1 MPRVNLTVRKLQ
13 SLKGSPAGQ
22 VDYWDQSFPRFG
34 VRVSPLGR
42 KSWVVFYRYNGRARR
57 LTLGTC
63 PPTGL
68 AKARELAQDALNKV
82 RDGHDPARDQQLTRR
97 EGTFGEL
104 CNDYMKRHAV
114 PNKKSW
120 RQDQWLIDSQ
130 LLPHWRH
137 VKARDIGTLDVLA
150 LVEAVADRGAKVLAN
165 RTLALISKIFAF
177 AIPRGFRA
185 DHPCRGLSRP
195 TKERGRDRVLSDE
208 EIKTIWDTLESEDP
222 FVRALFRLRFLT
234 AQRGGEIRRMKWA
247 DIDLHRG
254 EWVIPA
260 AAAKNGVAH
269 FVPLTEDAVT
279 MLATLKHWQ
288 LDRLKTINE
297 GRTKKRK
304 EPKQFSEWV
313 FPSPRGDDSPFDWE
327 QKLTKRIRQKSGV
340 DFRPHDIR
348 RTVGT
353 LLTKYCK
360 AERFILKRILNHVD
374 GDVTAIYDRNR
385 YDEQK
390 RLALDTW
397 GRRLKAIVEEHES
410 TETVVPIS
418 QGRK

>member
-1 MPRVNLTVRKLQ
+1 MPRVNLTVRKLK
-13 SLKGSPAGQ
+13 SLKGSPTGQ
-22 VDYWDQSFPRFG
+22 IDYWDRSFPRFG

-42 KSWVVFYRYNGRARR
+42 KSWVVFYRYNGIARR

-82 RDGHDPARDQQLTRR
+82 RDGHDPARDQKLTRR
-97 EGTFGEL
+97 EGTFAEL
-104 CNDYMKRHAV
+104 CDDYMKRHAR

-137 VKARDIGTLDVLA
+137 VKARDVGTLDVLA
-150 LVEAVADRGAKVLAN
+150 LVEAVSDRGAKVLAN

-208 EIKTIWDTLESEDP
+208 EIKIIWDTLETEDP
-222 FVRALFRLRFLT
+222 FVGALFRLRFLT
-234 AQRGGEIRRMKWA
+234 AQRGGEIRRMRWA
-247 DIDLHRG
+247 DVDLHRG

-260 AAAKNGVAH
+260 DDAKNGVAH
-269 FVPLTEDAVT
+269 WVPLNQDAVT
-279 MLATLKHWQ
+279 ALTALKGWQ
-288 LDRLKTINE
+288 QERLTTINE
-297 GRTKKRK
+297 GRKKKRK
-304 EPKQFSEWV
+304 APRAFSEWV

-327 QKLTKRIRQKSGV
+327 QKITKRIRQKSGV

-348 RTVGT
+348 RTVAT
-353 LLTKYCK
+353 MLTKCCK
-360 AERFILKRILNHVD
+360 VDRFILKRILNHVD
-374 GDVTAIYDRNR
+374 RDVTAIYDRNR
-385 YDEQK
+385 YDDQK

-397 GRRLKAIVEEHES
+397 GRRLKAIVEEQEN
-410 TETVVPIS
+410 TATVVSIS
-418 QGRK
+418 QPHK

>member
-1 MPRVNLTVRKLQ
+1 MPRVKLTVRKLQ
-13 SLKGSPAGQ
+13 SLKGASSGQ
-22 VDYWDQSFPRFG
+22 IDYWDQSFPRFG
-34 VRVSPLGR
+34 VRVSRLGR

-63 PPTGL
+63 PPTDL
-68 AKARELAQDALNKV
+68 AKARELAQDALSKV
-82 RDGHDPARDQQLTRR
+82 RDGHDPAREQQQTRR
-97 EGTFGEL
+97 EGTFDEL
-104 CNDYMKRHAV
+104 CADYMKRHAK

-208 EIKTIWDTLESEDP
+208 EIKTIWDTLETEDP
-222 FVRALFRLRFLT
+222 FVRALFQLRFLT
-234 AQRGGEIRRMKWA
+234 AQRGGEIRRMRWA
-247 DIDLHRG
+247 DVDLRRG

-260 AAAKNGVAH
+260 DDAKNGVAH
-269 FVPLTEDAVT
+269 WVPLNQQAVVLLTALDA
-279 MLATLKHWQ
+279 WQ
-288 LDRLKTINE
+288 RDRLKTINE
-297 GRTKKRK
+297 GRKKKRQI
-304 EPKQFSEWV
+304 PKTVSEWV

-327 QKLTKRIRQKSGV
+327 QKLTKRIRQKSSV

-348 RTVGT
+348 RTVAT
-353 LLTKYCK
+353 LLTKDCNVD
-360 AERFILKRILNHVD
+360 RFMLKRILNHVD
-374 GDVTAIYDRNR
+374 ADVTAIYDRNR
-385 YDEQK
+385 YDQQK
-390 RLALDTW
+390 RAALDTW
-397 GRRLKAIVEEHES
+397 GRRLKAIVEAHEM
-410 TETVVPIS
+410 TDTVVPIS

>member
-1 MPRVNLTVRKLQ
+1 MPRVKLTVRKLK
-13 SLKGSPAGQ
+13 SLKGSPTGQ
-22 VDYWDQSFPRFG
+22 IDYWDQSFPRFG

-104 CNDYMKRHAV
+104 CDDYMKRHAR

-150 LVEAVADRGAKVLAN
+150 LVEAIADRGAKVLAN

-195 TKERGRDRVLSDE
+195 SKERGRDRVLSDE
-208 EIKTIWDTLESEDP
+208 EIKNIWDTLEIEDP
-222 FVRALFRLRFLT
+222 FVRALFQLRFLT
-234 AQRGGEIRRMKWA
+234 AQRGGEIRRMRWA

-254 EWVIPA
+254 GWVIPA
-260 AAAKNGVAH
+260 DDAKNGVTH
-269 FVPLTEDAVT
+269 WVPLNQHAVEVLT
-279 MLATLKHWQ
+279 ALNAWQ
-288 LDRLKTINE
+288 QDRLKTINE
-297 GRTKKRK
+297 RRLKKRK
-304 EPKQFSEWV
+304 APKDFSEWV

-360 AERFILKRILNHVD
+360 VDRFILKRILNHVD
-374 GDVTAIYDRNR
+374 HDVTAIYDRNR
-385 YDEQK
+385 YDEPK
-390 RLALDTW
+390 RLALDAW
-397 GRRLKAIVEEHES
+397 GRRLQSIVTGTES
-410 TETVVPIS
+410 TASIVPIS
-418 QGRK
+418 QGHK